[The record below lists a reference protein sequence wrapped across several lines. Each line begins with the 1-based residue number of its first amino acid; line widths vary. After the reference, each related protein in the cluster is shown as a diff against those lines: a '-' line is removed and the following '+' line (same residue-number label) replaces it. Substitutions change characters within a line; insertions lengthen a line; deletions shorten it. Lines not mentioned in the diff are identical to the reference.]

1 MTIWSALSHFS
12 QVARVMEK
20 IHFHFY
26 WWNTFTFLR
35 VKLVFWIRIFSP
47 LLTCKNKGFFLKK
60 MLGNMLRYI
69 RRNIFSEQ
77 ILQSGQSLILC
88 PLCPVPELKSRI
100 LQYWRMRTGIMSPL
114 LVFTFTFLELKLAM
128 KMGIMS
134 PHSVARKMEHFQK
147 KILQC
152 WQS

>member
-1 MTIWSALSHFS
+1 MEYFHFFES
-12 QVARVMEK
+12 QVGILDTNFFPSLNLQEK
-20 IHFHFY
+20 
-26 WWNTFTFLR
+26 
-35 VKLVFWIRIFSP
+35 RIFS
-47 LLTCKNKGFFLKK
+47 LK

-69 RRNIFSEQ
+69 RGNIFSEQ

-88 PLCPVPELKSRI
+88 PLCPVPELRSRI
-100 LQYWRMRTGIMSPL
+100 LQYWQMRTGIMSPL
-114 LVFTFTFLELKLAM
+114 SVFTFTFLELKLAM

-152 WQS
+152 WQSEARITSPIDQK